1 MKILI
6 VRNYPSYMD
15 VINNTYNI
23 QEVGLAKALIRKGNQ
38 CDIVFWTS
46 GEEKTIS
53 IPVTEAESITVFYRR
68 GNTLLKNTILKIDD
82 LIERYDVLQSCEYNQ
97 MQSWLLSRK
106 YPTKAVIYHGPY
118 YSAFNKRYNLMCSIF
133 DKIFLWSYI
142 KNDTKFI
149 VKSKMAFDFLE
160 KKGIRQENITV
171 AGVGI
176 DTEMLMNQ
184 SVECKEPLYEHLR
197 NQAEGLRILYIGRFE
212 ERRNIPFILDVF
224 NRVLKFDENAML
236 YMIGTG
242 TKDYV
247 EEIWNKAKK
256 MGIFEKIVHQ
266 DKIEQKYLSNI
277 YELSDVFLLP
287 TEYEIFGMVLL
298 EAMYYKNIVLTTRN
312 GGSTTII
319 QNGINGFIL
328 DKLDADKWSKT
339 IETVMGNSE
348 KVKMIEKQ
356 AQEAIADKYTW
367 DGLADCFVEEYSK
380 RLMAKN

>member
-1 MKILI
+1 
-6 VRNYPSYMD
+6 
-15 VINNTYNI
+15 
-23 QEVGLAKALIRKGNQ
+23 
-38 CDIVFWTS
+38 
-46 GEEKTIS
+46 
-53 IPVTEAESITVFYRR
+53 
-68 GNTLLKNTILKIDD
+68 
-82 LIERYDVLQSCEYNQ
+82 

-319 QNGINGFIL
+319 QMVLTDLF
-328 DKLDADKWSKT
+328 
-339 IETVMGNSE
+339 
-348 KVKMIEKQ
+348 
-356 AQEAIADKYTW
+356 
-367 DGLADCFVEEYSK
+367 
-380 RLMAKN
+380 